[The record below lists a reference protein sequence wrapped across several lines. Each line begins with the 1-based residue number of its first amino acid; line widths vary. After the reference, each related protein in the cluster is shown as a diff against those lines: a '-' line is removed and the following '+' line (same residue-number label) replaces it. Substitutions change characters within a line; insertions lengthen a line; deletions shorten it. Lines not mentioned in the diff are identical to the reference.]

1 MKPFTLR
8 VCSISLTANCEC
20 YVNMAMSPSCALVS
34 LLFIYLYSTCFIGI
48 SLSFPRRSRCNM
60 YQSTIQAKGVFSE
73 GNLDEIESL
82 NFSHRPG
89 LARPRRKKFFASRV
103 LYYPNSTRYLH
114 LPRLILSGDV
124 ELNPG
129 MTGQPKLHCLKNLKM
144 AHLNIRSLRNRSHFI
159 QVKNLVSE
167 NDFDILTLSE
177 TWLNGSVDNSE
188 ISIPG
193 YTIKRLDRQ
202 NKTGGGIC
210 VFIKEIY
217 KVKQL
222 SKLSSISSGGFHQL
236 WLSIQ
241 INKYKSFIVCTA
253 YRPPDCPLDCFD
265 QELSES
271 LISALTPGKDIF
283 ILGDLNCNVLD
294 ISDGNARALLDFC
307 STFNLTQVIKQP
319 TRRTDLSET
328 LIDVIIVTNKYL
340 VKTSGVRPVT
350 ISDHDLVFITLNLKR
365 RRLKPVYVIR
375 RSYKHYDAG
384 AFARDIAE
392 APWSV
397 VESFDDVDEKLDA
410 FHLLFDPTLD
420 QHAPIRRVKL
430 RTRPNPFVTDEIK
443 SLMKTRDNWR
453 KQASRTNRGHH
464 LEI

>member
-1 MKPFTLR
+1 
-8 VCSISLTANCEC
+8 
-20 YVNMAMSPSCALVS
+20 
-34 LLFIYLYSTCFIGI
+34 
-48 SLSFPRRSRCNM
+48 M
-60 YQSTIQAKGVFSE
+60 YQSIIQAKGVFSE

-89 LARPRRKKFFASRV
+89 LARPRIKKFFASTV

-114 LPRLILSGDV
+114 LPRLILLSGNV

-129 MTGQPKLHCLKNLKM
+129 MIGQPKLDCLKNLKM
-144 AHLNIRSLRNRSHFI
+144 AHLNIRLLKNRSHSI

-167 NDFDILTLSE
+167 HDFDILTVSE

-193 YTIKRLDRQ
+193 YTIKCLDRQ
-202 NKTGGGIC
+202 NKTGGGVC
-210 VFIKEIY
+210 VFIKVIY

-241 INKYKSFIVCTA
+241 INKYKSFIVCTT
-253 YRPPDCPLDCFD
+253 YRPPDCPLDCSD

-271 LISALTPGKDIF
+271 FISALTLGKNIF

-294 ISDGNARALLDFC
+294 VSDVNARALMDFC

-350 ISDHDLVFITLNLKR
+350 ISDHDLAFITLNLKR
-365 RRLKPVYVIR
+365 RRSKPVYVIR

-384 AFARDIAE
+384 AFVRDIAE

-410 FHLLFDPTLD
+410 FHLLFDPILE
-420 QHAPIRRVKL
+420 QHAPIRQVKL

-443 SLMKTRDNWR
+443 SLMKN
-453 KQASRTNRGHH
+453 
-464 LEI
+464 